1 MKKTHLFGLLLSV
14 VLMAL
19 SLLLIIGV
27 DTNWGKTEVTKLN
40 LASGD
45 GDQISALMYRPK
57 AATADNQ
64 LLSSYMPMAVQICLN
79 RDLPMLL
86 SLHAGDM

>member
-1 MKKTHLFGLLLSV
+1 MAKKHLVGLILAV

-40 LASGD
+40 LASAD

-57 AATADNQ
+57 SATAENPAPAI
-64 LLSSYMPMAVQICLN
+64 M
-79 RDLPMLL
+79 
-86 SLHAGDM
+86 